1 MTKQQSCVPWTADAL
16 DRVVSIN
23 VCYVF
28 AAAGGVLIGITATLE
43 A

>member
-1 MTKQQSCVPWTADAL
+1 MTKQQSCVPWTPDAL
-16 DRVVSIN
+16 GRVAAMHAN
-23 VCYVF
+23 VF

>member
-16 DRVVSIN
+16 DRVVAMQAN
-23 VCYVF
+23 VF
-28 AAAGGVLIGITATLE
+28 AAAGGVLIGITATLQ